1 VGVVG
6 FMSWDVT
13 LLNDLHSIRPLTKA
27 TLTDTQERL
36 VTSLLLN
43 HRGYLRANHWK

>member
-1 VGVVG
+1 MGVVD

-27 TLTDTQERL
+27 TLTHT
-36 VTSLLLN
+36 
-43 HRGYLRANHWK
+43 LRNGW